1 MSGDPKRFIDREFA
15 KHVLT
20 LMTGTGLGQVIAL
33 LLIPIVTRFFSPED
47 FSTLEQFAML
57 QAILGV
63 FATGKYEFAI
73 MLPDEQNKSQALV
86 KLALKI
92 SCWFSVSLLIV
103 LFFTKGLLADAYQ
116 NPDLENWL
124 LLLPIAIL
132 GFAVFNTL
140 NFWFSKKKK
149 YKIAAKSKVIHPLVS
164 EPIKIGLGLAAWSG
178 GGLVT
183 AVVLGRIV
191 TSIYMIKSYLT
202 DIAGTSVSNDLVKTV
217 AKEYRKYPI
226 YTIWGS
232 LFGRLAQWSHIF
244 LFSYFFG
251 IWSIGFFA
259 LSRRLIQNPLNILS
273 NSFSQVFYQR
283 ISEIKDPKQLRV
295 FYFKHLIRFSG
306 LAAAMVVVIQLLPDN
321 TMGVILGEGWG
332 ETMLFLKV
340 LCWWFA
346 LNFVSSSLSFINH
359 RLQKQEAMLLLDLLH
374 FILVVGTI
382 CWCFYSGMDAMA
394 TLTWF
399 VIAKVVFFTINIF
412 ASVLFVSNNQD

>member
-20 LMTGTGLGQVIAL
+20 LMTGAGLGQVIAL
-33 LLIPIVTRFFSPED
+33 LLIPVVTRFFTPED

-57 QAILGV
+57 QAILVV

-73 MLPDEQNKSQALV
+73 MLPVEREKSQALV
-86 KLALKI
+86 KLAIKI
-92 SCWFSVSLLIV
+92 SCWFSAILFVV
-103 LFFTKGLLADAYQ
+103 LFFAKSQIAEAFK

-124 LLLPIAIL
+124 LLLPVAIIS
-132 GFAVFNTL
+132 FALFSTFNY
-140 NFWFSKKKK
+140 WFSKKKK
-149 YKIAAKSKVIHPLVS
+149 YNIAATSKVIHPVVS
-164 EPIKIGLGLAAWSG
+164 EPTKIALGMAGWTG
-178 GGLVT
+178 GGLIT
-183 AVVLGRIV
+183 AIVLGRLV
-191 TSIYMIKSYLT
+191 TVGYMIKKYLI
-202 DIAGTSVSNDLVKTV
+202 DIDGARVSNQLVATV
-217 AKEYRKYPI
+217 AREYRKYPI

-251 IWSIGFFA
+251 IWAIGFFA
-259 LSRRLIQNPLNILS
+259 LSRRIVQNPLNILS

-283 ISEIKDPKQLRV
+283 ISEIRDAKELKR
-295 FYFKHLIRFSG
+295 FYFKHLARFSG
-306 LAAAMVVVIQLLPDN
+306 LAALMVVVIQVLPDN
-321 TMGVILGEGWG
+321 TMEVILGEGWG
-332 ETMLFLKV
+332 DTMLFLKV

-346 LNFVSSSLSFINH
+346 LNFISSSLSFINH
-359 RLQKQEAMLLLDLLH
+359 RLQKQEAMFALDLLH

-382 CWCFYSGMDAMA
+382 CWCCYSGMDAMA

-412 ASVLFVSNNQD
+412 ATVLFVSNNKN

>member
-1 MSGDPKRFIDREFA
+1 MSGEPKRFIDREFT

-33 LLIPIVTRFFSPED
+33 MLTPVVTRLFTPED

-57 QAILGV
+57 QAILVV

-73 MLPDEQNKSQALV
+73 MLPTEKEKSQALV
-86 KLALKI
+86 KLAIKI
-92 SCWFSVSLLIV
+92 ACWFSV
-103 LFFTKGLLADAYQ
+103 GLLAVLFLTKEKIGDLFK

-124 LLLPIAIL
+124 LLLPLAIL
-132 GFAVFNTL
+132 SFAIFNTL
-140 NFWFSKKKK
+140 NYWFSKKKQ
-149 YKIAAKSKVIHPLVS
+149 YGFAATSKVIHPIVS
-164 EPIKIGLGLAAWSG
+164 EPSKIGLGVAGWSG
-178 GGLVT
+178 GGLIT
-183 AVVLGRIV
+183 AVVLGRISAV
-191 TSIYMIKSYLT
+191 GYMIVKYLKEL
-202 DIAGTSVSNDLVKTV
+202 GGVKVPENLVGKV
-217 AKEYRKYPI
+217 AQEYRKYPI

-251 IWSIGFFA
+251 IWAIGFFA
-259 LSRRLIQNPLNILS
+259 LSRRLVQNPLNILS

-283 ISEIKDPKQLRV
+283 ISEIIDAKELKR
-295 FYFKHLIRFSG
+295 FYFKHLARFSG
-306 LAAAMVVVIQLLPDN
+306 LAGLMVLVIQVLPDN
-321 TMGVILGEGWG
+321 TMEVILGEEWS

-346 LNFVSSSLSFINH
+346 LNFISSSLSFINH
-359 RLQKQEAMLLLDLLH
+359 RLQKQEAMFVLDLLH

-382 CWCFYSGMDAMA
+382 CCCFYLGMDAIA

-412 ASVLFVSNNQD
+412 ASVLFVSNNKD